1 LAKAVRSSDPAPIT
15 QEKEILMSSLIVT
28 QGSVALA
35 AADSIIDAALEHGQ
49 TLGLGP
55 LTVAVLDS
63 AGELVALKRQNNS
76 SLMRPKIAQAKAAGA
91 LGMGM
96 GSRGLAERAQAFP
109 AFINAVT
116 ALAGGYLIPVPGGV
130 LIHDG
135 SGMVLGAVGIS
146 GALPDQD
153 EACAVHGISS
163 VGLVAVT
170 GAVGH

>member
-1 LAKAVRSSDPAPIT
+1 LAKADRSSDPATIT
-15 QEKEILMSSLIVT
+15 QAKEILMSSLIVP

-35 AADSIIDAALEHGQ
+35 AADSIIDAALEHGR
-49 TLGLGP
+49 TLELGP

-63 AGELVALKRQNNS
+63 AGQLVAFKRQDYS
-76 SLMRPKIAQAKAAGA
+76 SLLRPRIAQAKAAGA

-109 AFINAVT
+109 AFINSVT
-116 ALAGGYLIPVPGGV
+116 ALAEGYLVPVPGGV

-153 EACAVHGISS
+153 ELCAVHGISS

-170 GAVGH
+170 GAVAH